1 MRGRGLPTLCRN
13 HRLLKMPRLRCDTIP
28 VKRRISLCVWG
39 QLGHVGN
46 FSLGGFPMSDRQA
59 IIRAFMVNL
68 IRKAGGVDAA
78 AMLIGADLG
87 APVSKGSISKR
98 QAGYLDWPLV
108 EIMALE
114 DALLDYS
121 CREWFAQTTPKAAAD
136 QNLMHS
142 VGRMAAESGE
152 AMAAAME
159 FASGHGSRA
168 LALKEAHDALLSASN
183 LVAQLTGGGAA

>member
-1 MRGRGLPTLCRN
+1 
-13 HRLLKMPRLRCDTIP
+13 
-28 VKRRISLCVWG
+28 
-39 QLGHVGN
+39 
-46 FSLGGFPMSDRQA
+46 
-59 IIRAFMVNL
+59 MVNL

-121 CREWFAQTTPKAAAD
+121 CREWFAQTTPKAVAD

-152 AMAAAME
+152 AMAAAMEAAME